1 MLAEPEQTGELSDG
15 GIAFVEFARTMPT
28 HELVNRKANPGS
40 ASCSG
45 TLGARAQPVRE
56 RGRQLRLAVGHHT
69 PALHPMV
76 IAGWTKPVFFSR
88 TFSQDHRVEREVATN
103 CLLAGTRD

>member
-1 MLAEPEQTGELSDG
+1 VLAEPEQTGELSDD

-28 HELVNRKANPGS
+28 HELVNPKGQPGLSVVLRSARCSRS
-40 ASCSG
+40 ASSR
-45 TLGARAQPVRE
+45 T
-56 RGRQLRLAVGHHT
+56 GRQLRLAVGHHT

-88 TFSQDHRVEREVATN
+88 TFSQNDRVERGVATN